1 MLKFENVD
9 IIKSLKAIM
18 QTNTK
23 HYQSDFDM
31 DIKTLTQAIKKQN
44 PEDKRYLW
52 MSRPEGTWCLKEM
65 DTFIRGTWEY
75 NTFCFYAEQTRDRI
89 LVYAVELT
97 GMEKRTVMGNIYELE
112 YQELYRHIKD
122 VSVERG
128 NTKMIYE
135 NGNRMQAAEKCITGN
150 DDPDLG
156 KFLSFEDQPK
166 DLDALCSVLQGEKCC
181 RDQFKSG
188 NINAHIQAL
197 SA

>member
-1 MLKFENVD
+1 
-9 IIKSLKAIM
+9 M

-31 DIKTLTQAIKKQN
+31 DIKTLTQAVKKQS

-65 DTFIRGTWEY
+65 DIFIRGTWEY

-89 LVYAVELT
+89 LVFAVELT
-97 GMEKRTVMGNIYELE
+97 GMEKRAVMGNIYELE

-135 NGNRMQAAEKCITGN
+135 NGNRMQAAEKCITGY

-166 DLDALCSVLQGEKCC
+166 DLDALCSVLQGEKQC
-181 RDQFKSG
+181 RNQFKSG
-188 NINAHIQAL
+188 DINAYIQAL
-197 SA
+197 SV

>member
-23 HYQSDFDM
+23 CYQSDFDM
-31 DIKTLTQAIKKQN
+31 DIKTLTQAVKKQS
-44 PEDKRYLW
+44 PEDKIYLW

-89 LVYAVELT
+89 LVYTVELT
-97 GMEKRTVMGNIYELE
+97 GMERRTVMGSIYELE
-112 YQELYRHIKD
+112 YQEFYRHVRD
-122 VSVERG
+122 AAVERG
-128 NTKMIYE
+128 NTKLIYE
-135 NGNRMQAAEKCITGN
+135 NGNRMQAAEQCITGN
-150 DDPDLG
+150 DDPDFG

-166 DLDALCSVLQGEKCC
+166 DLGALCRVLQGEKQC

-188 NINAHIQAL
+188 NINAYIQAL
-197 SA
+197 SV